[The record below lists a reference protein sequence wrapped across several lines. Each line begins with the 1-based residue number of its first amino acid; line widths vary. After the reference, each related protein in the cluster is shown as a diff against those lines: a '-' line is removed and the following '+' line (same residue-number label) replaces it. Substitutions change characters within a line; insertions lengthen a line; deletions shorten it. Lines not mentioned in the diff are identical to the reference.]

1 MKNILIALFLF
12 AATVNAQQFKVTFLP
27 DGKVMIA
34 PELPEKHNGT
44 FTYFVLNKETQ
55 SIENMFY
62 SHTEAIMYNQKI
74 NYITDDNSHHGIQHC
89 RQ

>member
-34 PELPEKHNGT
+34 PELPEKYNGT

-55 SIENMFY
+55 GVENMFY

-74 NYITDDNSHHGIQHC
+74 NGEILITANVY
-89 RQ
+89 

>member
-12 AATVNAQQFKVTFLP
+12 AATITAQEFKVTFLP
-27 DGKVMIA
+27 DGEVMIA

-62 SHTEAIMYNQKI
+62 SHTEAIMYNQKVNGDI
-74 NYITDDNSHHGIQHC
+74 LITPNIY
-89 RQ
+89 

>member
-1 MKNILIALFLF
+1 MKNILITLLIF
-12 AATVNAQQFKVTFLP
+12 AATISAQQSNVPFLP

-34 PELPEKHNGT
+34 PDLPDNHNGT

-74 NYITDDNSHHGIQHC
+74 NGEILITANVY
-89 RQ
+89 

>member
-27 DGKVMIA
+27 YGKVMIA

-74 NYITDDNSHHGIQHC
+74 NGEILITANVY
-89 RQ
+89 

>member
-55 SIENMFY
+55 GVENMFY

-74 NYITDDNSHHGIQHC
+74 NGEILITANVY
-89 RQ
+89 

>member
-34 PELPEKHNGT
+34 PELPETHNGT

-55 SIENMFY
+55 GIENMFY

-74 NYITDDNSHHGIQHC
+74 NGEILITANVY
-89 RQ
+89 

>member
-1 MKNILIALFLF
+1 MKNILIAFFLI
-12 AATVNAQQFKVTFLP
+12 AATVKAQQFKVTFLP

-74 NYITDDNSHHGIQHC
+74 NGEILITANVY
-89 RQ
+89 